1 MIIVVGTF
9 RLPLENRAAA
19 REAMTR
25 VTEATRAEAG
35 CLSYAY
41 AEDLLEPG
49 LYRVS
54 ESWTD
59 RAALAAQ
66 FEAPHMKQW
75 QRERAG
81 FGLSERQM
89 MAYEVSGEEVL

>member
-1 MIIVVGTF
+1 MLIVIGTF
-9 RLPLENRAAA
+9 RLPLESRAAA
-19 REAMTR
+19 LEAMAR
-25 VTEATRAEAG
+25 VTAATRAEPG

-59 RAALAAQ
+59 RASLAAH
-66 FEAPHMKQW
+66 FDMPHMKQW
-75 QRERAG
+75 QRERAELG
-81 FGLSERQM
+81 MTEREVT
-89 MAYEVSGEEVL
+89 AYEVESAEAL

>member
-1 MIIVVGTF
+1 MILVVGTF

-19 REAMTR
+19 LEAMAR

-54 ESWTD
+54 EAWTD
-59 RAALAAQ
+59 RAALAAHFQ
-66 FEAPHMKQW
+66 TPHMEQW
-75 QRERAG
+75 KRERTG
-81 FGLSERQM
+81 FGLTDRDM
-89 MAYEVSGEEVL
+89 KAYEVAGEEVL